1 MVLPAPSPVA
11 TGWQPAT
18 VTAIAPET
26 ATATTITLRPAA
38 PFEHVPGQH
47 LVVRLTAP
55 DGYRASRSYS
65 IASLPA
71 PDGAVDITV
80 ERLPDGEVSTFL
92 CDELVVGDEIEVRG
106 PIGTYFVWQ
115 GDEPALLVGGGSG
128 LVPLMCMLRLARRT
142 PRAPVRLLA
151 SVRTPAD
158 LYYAAELP
166 GPEVTVVHT
175 RVAPAGS
182 ARPAGRLSA
191 ADVGPVV
198 APGTTVFVCGS
209 NGFADH
215 ASGLLMDVGVPARS
229 IRVERF
235 GATG

>member
-1 MVLPAPSPVA
+1 MGAAPAPVA

-18 VTAIAPET
+18 VTAIRPET
-26 ATATTITLRPAA
+26 ATATTISLRPAA
-38 PFEHVPGQH
+38 PFDHVPGQH
-47 LVVRLTAP
+47 VVVRLTAP

-65 IASLPA
+65 IASLTV
-71 PDGAVDITV
+71 PDGTLDITV

-92 CDELVVGDEIEVRG
+92 CDELLVDDEIEVRG
-106 PIGTYFVWQ
+106 PIGTYFVWR
-115 GDEPALLVGGGSG
+115 GEEPAVLVGGGSG
-128 LVPLMCMLRLARRT
+128 LVPLMCMLRLARRGT
-142 PRAPVRLLA
+142 AAPARLVA

-166 GPEVTVVHT
+166 GPDVRVVHT
-175 RVAPAGS
+175 RIAPPGASRRPQRLAPADL
-182 ARPAGRLSA
+182 API
-191 ADVGPVV
+191 VV
-198 APGTTVFVCGS
+198 PGATAFVCGS

-215 ASGLLMDVGVPARS
+215 AAALLMDAGFAAGS